1 MDARVT
7 GPRDRV
13 DIAKRRA
20 EIAARRKSRAR
31 RIDPRWGLAL
41 LAAIGAPALAAATD
55 LSLQWGAVTEIPA
68 GGSGPMVARMPFERE
83 DWNFPGSAYYYLEA
97 DAGEASSVGNAASST
112 APGTI
117 AAAFTRAGSAPDQ
130 QRALTCLTQAIYYE
144 AASESDSGQRAVAQV
159 VLNRVKHP
167 AWPGSVCGVVF
178 QGSTRRTGCQF
189 SFTCDGSLARRPS
202 PSGWS
207 KAQGIARAALGGY
220 VHAPAGLATHYH
232 TLAVNPYWAPKLAIL
247 TVIGAH
253 RFYVL
258 PGRAGG
264 LRAFGSPYRG
274 SEPSIAALRASD
286 PDIVDPLDR
295 LPVASPPI
303 DSSAAPQDRL
313 PGAPRPL
320 LQRDGQQRSDRPAD
334 TASPSPAPRSDRLP
348 GGGTVRPEYR
358 DSGQWRAKPADG
370 PPTER

>member
-20 EIAARRKSRAR
+20 EIAARRKAARR

-41 LAAIGAPALAAATD
+41 LVAIGLPAFAATADVD
-55 LSLQWGAVTEIPA
+55 LRWGAVTEIPA
-68 GGSGPMVARMPFERE
+68 GGSGPVVARMPFERE
-83 DWNFPGSAYYYLEA
+83 GWNFPGSAYYYLEA
-97 DAGEASSVGNAASST
+97 DSVVAAASEDEGPSSAPT
-112 APGTI
+112 AI
-117 AAAFTRAGSAPDQ
+117 AAAFRRAGSATDQ
-130 QRALTCLTQAIYYE
+130 RRALTCLTQAIYYE

-159 VLNRVKHP
+159 VLNRVKHG

-202 PSGWS
+202 RSAWD
-207 KAQGIARAALGGY
+207 KAQDIARASLGGY

-232 TLAVNPYWAPKLAIL
+232 TLAVNPYWAPKLTTL

-253 RFYVL
+253 RFYTL
-258 PGRAGG
+258 PGSAGG
-264 LRAFGSPYRG
+264 GRAFARAYRG
-274 SEPSIAALRASD
+274 NEPTISAVRAND
-286 PDIVDPLDR
+286 PRTVDPLEM
-295 LPVASPPI
+295 LPAT
-303 DSSAAPQDRL
+303 AAPSERAEERGDNL
-313 PGAPRPL
+313 P
-320 LQRDGQQRSDRPAD
+320 
-334 TASPSPAPRSDRLP
+334 PAPRALDSRPDAPAPASTATPERRNDRLP

-358 DSGQWRAKPADG
+358 DSGQWRPKAA
-370 PPTER
+370 ERRED